1 MDVSSHPWLEGLVD
15 AMVPENQNILICWP
29 IFWRGLHQKKRIYL
43 KNDRNQNFKTVICKP
58 LKRQSYVILPRSET
72 TPVNNH
78 IIPKGRDS
86 IFHKPLWNGKWMW
99 HWGLPQYA
107 GFLKCSTPKLSSK
120 LFVTLNRCGETN
132 GGKDWKG
139 VSSNTVE
146 YMAALRND
154 HGEFHIS
161 ISEFTGGT
169 PSWDGSPLISDG
181 SSPVSKKHS
190 GKTKDSSKSQENT

>member
-1 MDVSSHPWLEGLVD
+1 MLTYFLAWFAPEKKDISQKRPKPKLQNRDLQTPEKTILRDTPKVRNHPSKQ
-15 AMVPENQNILICWP
+15 PHHP
-29 IFWRGLHQKKRIYL
+29 
-43 KNDRNQNFKTVICKP
+43 
-58 LKRQSYVILPRSET
+58 KRQGQHIPQ
-72 TPVNNH
+72 TPLEWEM
-78 IIPKGRDS
+78 DAA
-86 IFHKPLWNGKWMW
+86 L
-99 HWGLPQYA
+99 GLPQYA

-161 ISEFTGGT
+161 ISEFMGGT